1 MNIRYRSRHLDLIVN
16 KDVKDRF
23 RLRSRIISNIRS
35 YLDKMGFLEMETPI
49 LESQPG
55 GAEAQPFNTY
65 HNSLDM
71 PLTLRIATE
80 LHLKRLVVGGFERV
94 YEIGRIFRNEG
105 LSSRHN
111 PEFTSIELYQAYA
124 DYNDM
129 MSLTEN
135 LVAHIIQDIQGT
147 SMYICAVL
155 KWLIINVIM
164 FNINIENNIIL
175 LFILHFY
182 IYFYII

>member
-1 MNIRYRSRHLDLIVN
+1 
-16 KDVKDRF
+16 
-23 RLRSRIISNIRS
+23 
-35 YLDKMGFLEMETPI
+35 METPI

-55 GAEAQPFNTY
+55 GAEAMPFNTY

-80 LHLKRLVVGGFERV
+80 LHLKRLIVGGFDRV
-94 YEIGRIFRNEG
+94 YEIGRIFRNEGQLNVGEIFTTGDIFINLNSFTSASVDLCCLSLSLSSLLLCAITHSQG

-135 LVAHIIQDIQGT
+135 MVAHITQIIQGEGN
-147 SMYICAVL
+147 L
-155 KWLIINVIM
+155 H
-164 FNINIENNIIL
+164 IL
-175 LFILHFY
+175 PLFISTKLFY
-182 IYFYII
+182 

>member
-1 MNIRYRSRHLDLIVN
+1 MAYI
-16 KDVKDRF
+16 
-23 RLRSRIISNIRS
+23 
-35 YLDKMGFLEMETPI
+35 EAETPV
-49 LESQPG
+49 LHSQPG
-55 GAEAQPFNTY
+55 GAEAKPFRTF

-80 LHLKRLVVGGFERV
+80 LHLKRLIVGGFDRV

-129 MSLTEN
+129 MGLTERMISN
-135 LVAHIIQDIQGT
+135 AVQAVAAAGGGGGMDTTLPCSLGRR
-147 SMYICAVL
+147 
-155 KWLIINVIM
+155 
-164 FNINIENNIIL
+164 
-175 LFILHFY
+175 
-182 IYFYII
+182 